1 MFHSVF
7 KKSKGDATF
16 TSGLIVTFTLIVTLF
31 ICIMLIQNVSRNS
44 DIKSACRGYL
54 YTMET
59 KGYLT
64 SENMEAL
71 RTDLEALGAKNISFD
86 GTTVEEASYGS
97 IITLKVT
104 FDTPVFTFNFNSS
117 KGAWAYTEVSIT
129 RHTVAKH

>member
-1 MFHSVF
+1 MRYSIF
-7 KKSKGDATF
+7 KKSNGDATF

-64 SENMEAL
+64 QENMDAL
-71 RTDLEALGAKNISFD
+71 KTDLEALGVKNISFD
-86 GTTVEEASYGS
+86 GTTIEKASYGS
-97 IITLKVT
+97 VITLKVT
-104 FDTPVFTFNFNSS
+104 FDTPVFSFNFNNT
-117 KGAWAYTEVSIT
+117 KGTWAYTKISIT